1 MAAPVT
7 ITTFA
12 LVEVEVPLKSNIN
25 TLMTAFLSSP
35 EKLPKLLPKVYK
47 SIQLKN
53 PGSLREIDIEIE
65 YAPGCP
71 LTSET
76 DRVNDLNLQEVK
88 ASYNVVCGT
97 YAEEYKSY
105 DATVQLV
112 ELEKGGTKAIR
123 TYKVECKTGSPDIR
137 KFIDF
142 DIDVLKK
149 IDDALQNEIPM

>member
-76 DRVNDLNLQEVK
+76 DRVNDLIYRSESFLQR
-88 ASYNVVCGT
+88 SLWN
-97 YAEEYKSY
+97 YAESIEY
-105 DATVQLV
+105 DAT
-112 ELEKGGTKAIR
+112 
-123 TYKVECKTGSPDIR
+123 CTG
-137 KFIDF
+137 
-142 DIDVLKK
+142 
-149 IDDALQNEIPM
+149 